1 MGGGNF
7 VVPVQTVTDFLH
19 NKLSGRIAMP
29 FLISFASIVQQAKL
43 GSLVFFFPG
52 TSVPPSSYRL
62 GVKAANLHEIFP
74 IHITETLQHS
84 ISAFDKEVLLYFSC
98 NC

>member
-7 VVPVQTVTDFLH
+7 VVPVQTVTDFLD

-43 GSLVFFFPG
+43 GSLGFFFGSSDICATFKLSTRSEGSKSPRDIPHSYNRDFA
-52 TSVPPSSYRL
+52 TFNLSV
-62 GVKAANLHEIFP
+62 
-74 IHITETLQHS
+74 
-84 ISAFDKEVLLYFSC
+84 
-98 NC
+98 

>member
-7 VVPVQTVTDFLH
+7 VVPVQTVMDFLD

-43 GSLVFFFPG
+43 GSFFCFFFLCSSDICATFKLSTRSEGSKSPRDIPHSYNRDFA
-52 TSVPPSSYRL
+52 TFNLSV
-62 GVKAANLHEIFP
+62 
-74 IHITETLQHS
+74 
-84 ISAFDKEVLLYFSC
+84 
-98 NC
+98 